1 MGIEVRNADAA
12 LNCIEV
18 PVLPIKFVGIEVQL
32 TNRVLDADALNCIEV
47 PVLPI
52 EFVVGIEVQL
62 VNQVRDA
69 DALNC
74 IEVSS
79 YSQSSS

>member
-32 TNRVLDADALNCIEV
+32 TNRVLDADALNCI
-47 PVLPI
+47 
-52 EFVVGIEVQL
+52 
-62 VNQVRDA
+62 
-69 DALNC
+69 
-74 IEVSS
+74 
-79 YSQSSS
+79 

>member
-32 TNRVLDADALNCIEV
+32 A
-47 PVLPI
+47 
-52 EFVVGIEVQL
+52 
-62 VNQVRDA
+62 NQVRDA
-69 DALNC
+69 DAALNC
-74 IEVSS
+74 IEGPV
-79 YSQSSS
+79 SQSSSWVLKSS

>member
-32 TNRVLDADALNCIEV
+32 ANQVRDADALDCMEVQLASQVGDADALNCIEG
-47 PVLPI
+47 PV
-52 EFVVGIEVQL
+52 
-62 VNQVRDA
+62 
-69 DALNC
+69 
-74 IEVSS
+74 
-79 YSQSSS
+79 SQSSSWVLKSS